1 MNSSKN
7 IRAPTLA
14 KAGMVT
20 MIVLNIILK
29 NLAFLISL
37 KTLPILKALAMV
49 VCFGP
54 TPADETYPMINVT

>member
-1 MNSSKN
+1 MS
-7 IRAPTLA
+7 APTFA
-14 KAGMVT
+14 KEGIVT
-20 MIVLNIILK
+20 IIVLKIILK

-54 TPADETYPMINVT
+54 TYAEDK